1 MPIYKEIKNVAIFRA
16 GDYGEKGSYTE
27 DKLTRMAKAYN
38 EGRHVAPITTDHK
51 QDGPKWG
58 EIKPGSATVKDGVVF
73 VDLDLHPDFLPAVKN
88 KLYDKRS
95 IELYI
100 GKDPEGNETDH
111 PHIAAV
117 TFLGAQ
123 RPEVKGL
130 PEIQF
135 SENDS
140 VTIEF
145 SESIYTEPVMDEL
158 EQLKAKIAELESVIA
173 SKDEEIASM
182 GEKVSLMEKEKEEMT
197 EKEEE
202 SEEMTEREK
211 ELMSELAKRDERL
224 KALETKNAVDEID
237 RKFSELKDNGVK
249 ESVLDAA
256 KPIVFAAL
264 DMNQTI
270 KFGEKDK
277 VSIKDA
283 VFGLLEKCEHKELK
297 TVQTPVKHF
306 SDGEGTVVNTNE
318 TAEIRAFAEKHN
330 ISDPIEA
337 DKRYHAQ
344 KGAQK

>member
-1 MPIYKEIKNVAIFRA
+1 MSIYKEIKDVAIFRA

-27 DKLTRMAKAYN
+27 DELTRMAKAYN
-38 EGRHVAPITTDHK
+38 EGRHVAPVTTDHK
-51 QDGPKWG
+51 QDWPKWG
-58 EIKPGSATVKDGVVF
+58 EIKPGSAKVKDGVVF
-73 VDLDLHPDFLPAVKN
+73 ADLDLHPDFLPAVKN

-95 IELYI
+95 IELYT
-100 GKDPEGNETDH
+100 GKDPEGNDTDH

-145 SESIYTEPVMDEL
+145 SEHTITEPAMDQL
-158 EQLKAKIAELESVIA
+158 EELKAKVAELEGLLA
-173 SKDEEIASM
+173 SKDSEIEEMKEKMGEYEKKEMEEETVVEEEM
-182 GEKVSLMEKEKEEMT
+182 GEKEKA
-197 EKEEE
+197 
-202 SEEMTEREK
+202 
-211 ELMSELAKRDERL
+211 LMSELAAANERL
-224 KALETKNAVDEID
+224 KALEAKNAVDEID

-264 DMNQTI
+264 DMDQTI
-270 KFGEKDK
+270 KFGEKDN